1 MPTYIYASIS
11 VNLSARFN
19 KTTLTLK
26 LTVKTIFESGLKLS
40 KRIVKA

>member
-1 MPTYIYASIS
+1 MSIYTYAVTS

-19 KTTLTLK
+19 KTTFILK
-26 LTVKTIFESGLKLS
+26 LTVKTTFKSSLKPS